1 MKKIEVTKC
10 KECPFISWEVDYEKD
25 YIGAVCTLALNLKLD
40 PPMSYGGTLISMGCN
55 EEEEEEE
62 ITTPEWCPL
71 IDNSYEISRKL

>member
-1 MKKIEVTKC
+1 MKKIEVTNC

-25 YIGAVCTLALNLKLD
+25 YIGAVCTLALTLKLD
-40 PPMSYGGTLISMGCN
+40 PPMTYGGTLISMGIC
-55 EEEEEEE
+55 EEKE